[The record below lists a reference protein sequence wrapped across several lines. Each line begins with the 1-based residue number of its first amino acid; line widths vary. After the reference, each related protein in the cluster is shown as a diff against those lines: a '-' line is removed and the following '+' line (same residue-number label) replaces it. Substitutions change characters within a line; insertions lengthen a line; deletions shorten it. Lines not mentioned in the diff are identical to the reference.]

1 MTTNGYTFQRDE
13 FPALLKMQRYPEQT
27 QAQTEVMRAYF
38 ENHLDEFET
47 VIFEYRLGEGLTPD
61 PTHLPSVQQQ
71 TVFQTQQRIDILA
84 RLGSRL
90 TIIESKS
97 RVTPSSLGQILSYR
111 LLVMKEFPDA
121 PEPQLVVVG
130 RTSDVDTIDVLNAH
144 GVTVYLYE
152 APVTGGNA
160 VLGGV

>member
-1 MTTNGYTFQRDE
+1 MTNGYTFQRDE
-13 FPALLKMQRYPEQT
+13 FAALLKMQRYPEQT
-27 QAQTEVMRAYF
+27 QPQTEVMRAYF
-38 ENHLDEFET
+38 TNHIDEFDAVT
-47 VIFEYRLGEGLTPD
+47 FEYRVGEGLPPD

-71 TVFQTQQRIDILA
+71 TVLQTQQRIDILA

-90 TIIESKS
+90 TIVECKT

-121 PEPQLVVVG
+121 PEPDLVVIG
-130 RTSDVDTIDVLNAH
+130 RTSDPDTIDVLTAH
-144 GVTVYLYE
+144 GCTVYLYD
-152 APVTGGNA
+152 APVSGGNA